1 MLRGEASPH
10 PGVGGQGGVGDH
22 LEVGVVGEVVGDIPL
37 GAAVVV
43 EGEEGIRELE
53 KVKGHQEL
61 LVAREVLR
69 GRQHRSPS
77 GRERGR
83 GTGHRELGD
92 TTQETPPC
100 PFLIFL
106 AKI

>member
-1 MLRGEASPH
+1 MPNDLLSVLHSPLLSLSCWIKLNYV
-10 PGVGGQGGVGDH
+10 PKVEFGVLVW
-22 LEVGVVGEVVGDIPL
+22 
-37 GAAVVV
+37 AAVVV